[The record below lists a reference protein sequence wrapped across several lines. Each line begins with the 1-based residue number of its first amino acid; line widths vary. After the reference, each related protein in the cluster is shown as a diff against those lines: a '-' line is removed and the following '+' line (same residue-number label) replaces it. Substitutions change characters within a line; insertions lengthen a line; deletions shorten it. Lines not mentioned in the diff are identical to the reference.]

1 MAGNTVADVMTRQ
14 VTTMEATATLEKA
27 AEVMRAQAIGDVVVA
42 ENDRVLGL
50 VTDRDIVVRAVA
62 EGLDPTATTLGAVV
76 SRDVITVTPDDSMHT
91 AALLMRDRAVR
102 RLLVLTENGSL
113 AGILSIG
120 DLAAEIDPESVL
132 GGISDATP
140 ND

>member
-1 MAGNTVADVMTRQ
+1 MSTNTVADVMTRE
-14 VTTMEATATLEKA
+14 VTTMEATTTLDKA
-27 AEVMRAQAIGDVVVA
+27 AEVMRTQAIGDVVVT
-42 ENDRVLGL
+42 ESDQILGL

-62 EGLDPTATTLGAVV
+62 EGLDPAGTALGMIV
-76 SRDVITVTPDDSMHT
+76 SRDVITVAPEDTMHT

-102 RLLVLTENGSL
+102 RLLVLSESGNL

-132 GGISDATP
+132 GAISDATP
-140 ND
+140 NA

>member
-42 ENDRVLGL
+42 ENDQVLGL

>member
-1 MAGNTVADVMTRQ
+1 MAANTVADVMTRQ
-14 VTTMEATATLEKA
+14 VTTMEATETLEKA
-27 AEVMRAQAIGDVVVA
+27 AEVMRSQAIGDVVVA
-42 ENDRVLGL
+42 ENDRILGL

-62 EGLDPTATTLGAVV
+62 EGMDPAATTLGMIV
-76 SRDVITVTPDDSMHT
+76 SRDVITVAPEDTMHT

-102 RLLVLTENGSL
+102 RLLVLRENGNL

-140 ND
+140 NA